1 MKQKKLDI
9 VMEFIYIFRRDEAR
23 LYMFP
28 KLRGGGV

>member
-9 VMEFIYIFRRDEAR
+9 KMEFIYIFPRDEAR